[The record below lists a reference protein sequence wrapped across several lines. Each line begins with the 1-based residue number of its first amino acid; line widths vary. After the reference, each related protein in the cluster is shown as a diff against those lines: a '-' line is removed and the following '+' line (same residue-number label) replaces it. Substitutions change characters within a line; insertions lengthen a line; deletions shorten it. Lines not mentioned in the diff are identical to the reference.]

1 MARIIARN
9 RGVVCLL
16 FLLLILPNASFLPAS
31 AQVSRSTPVL
41 SVAAAVALPSTLIK
55 VEGEGFTPDGLVY
68 IAIYDRWGEDVHGH
82 VWAIAAHGNYGVS
95 GSEDPDL
102 GYVPA
107 GALDV
112 VIDLSP
118 AMVYGP
124 NGFQVPTVGIGL
136 GADQAIADGACGS
149 DLMVRAHDVEGAAWS
164 NLLDVTANC

>member
-9 RGVVCLL
+9 RVVICLL
-16 FLLLILPNASFLPAS
+16 FLMSILPNASFLPAS
-31 AQVSRSTPVL
+31 AQISQSTPVL

-68 IAIYDRWGEDVHGH
+68 IAIYDRWGEDDYGH
-82 VWAIAAHGNYGVS
+82 VWAIAAHGHYGVS
-95 GSEDPDL
+95 GSDDPDL

-107 GALDV
+107 GAIDV

-136 GADQAIADGACGS
+136 GDGQVIAEGACGR
-149 DLMVRAHDVEGAAWS
+149 DLMVRAHDVEAAAWS
-164 NLLDVTANC
+164 NLLDVTASC